1 MTNAHLYVIHAL
13 SPLHAGTGQGTGVID
28 LPIAREKAT
37 GIPYLAGSSVKGVL
51 RDSNKLGLS
60 EEDQSLFFGPSFK
73 KDNERPED
81 NAGAAIFSDAR
92 LLLFP
97 VRSLRGTFAWV
108 TSPYILNRFA
118 REVKEVQSLGNILP
132 KEALPNW
139 EDRQAIWVAEP
150 KHLTLQKPKTTEQW
164 VVLEDLDLKYQD
176 SLLAKEWLNAL
187 KKILDEEEI
196 CRLLDKHFAIVH
208 DDVMNFLLR
217 NATEIVARIRLNP
230 EAKTV
235 EQGALW
241 YEESLPAESL
251 LTGVITAQSVKQRK
265 ENGDSYTAK
274 QVSERLSS
282 LQPQIMQFGGKA
294 TVGRGLC
301 RFSLVGGK

>member
-1 MTNAHLYVIHAL
+1 MTNAHLYFLHAL

-51 RDSNKLGLS
+51 RDSDKLGIPR
-60 EEDQSLFFGPSFK
+60 EDQSLFFGPNINT
-73 KDNERPED
+73 NEKPEA

-118 REVKEVQSLGNILP
+118 REVKEVQSLENILP
-132 KEALPNW
+132 KVALPNW
-139 EDRQAIWVAEP
+139 EDRQTIWVANSS
-150 KHLTLQKPKTTEQW
+150 HLTLEKPSTAERW

-176 SLLAKEWLNAL
+176 SLQAEAWLDTL
-187 KKILDEEEI
+187 KKILNDGEI
-196 CRLLDKHFAIVH
+196 TRLLDKHFALVH

-251 LTGVITAQSVKQRK
+251 LTGVITAQSVKQRGD
-265 ENGDSYTAK
+265 NGRSYTAK
-274 QVSERLSS
+274 QVLERLSS

-294 TVGRGLC
+294 TVGRGICQLH
-301 RFSLVGGK
+301 LVGVK